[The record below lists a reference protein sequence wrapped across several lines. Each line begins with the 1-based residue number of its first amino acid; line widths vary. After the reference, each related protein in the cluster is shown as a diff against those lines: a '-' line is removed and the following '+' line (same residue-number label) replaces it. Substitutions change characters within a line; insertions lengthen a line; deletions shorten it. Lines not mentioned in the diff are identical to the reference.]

1 MKKSFILTALLCF
14 LLLSPT
20 GAQEQPSPPGGPSP
34 EVIEELKKAK
44 AEIEEARRQTEA
56 ATASLKTSVLEL
68 ETRLQK
74 IEEESVQ
81 AMGAKEAQA
90 DTMINAVELAQ
101 TAQLESVSKEGV
113 KVLSEELQILKDII
127 RTQEELLKTR
137 EDRVALLERKMGLA
151 QEVETAS
158 IEKAATAQKEV
169 EIAEAYLQAANS
181 KLKEKEASLE
191 KSQKKFAEVQE
202 KVELGKRV
210 LEKESETLA
219 KLPLQKEETSQ
230 RFVRNLKLLNK
241 RRLSNLS
248 DEAATAEKDV
258 QLAQTELEKTEVDV
272 SNARHKVALLQERT
286 LLLEER
292 LKAERLRKMDEEAE
306 LARKAEEE
314 RKRKAEEE
322 KAAIRRERE
331 KALREGEALAKKQQA
346 VVSSEQKRVLEL
358 EFSLLALRE
367 QIAKKKE
374 ALITEETR
382 ASEYATEFRKL
393 DREVLIIL
401 SGDNT
406 PSEVSYELTQLQKET
421 ERWKNKLTAINS
433 LAEATYK
440 EKALLTEQLQE
451 AQAELTALPGEI
463 PKVVKEAQT
472 FQDKA
477 MADKLMA
484 HANERVKLL
493 EENLRLID
501 ELTSEIEKERNIILN
516 DGLELLAD
524 AVKKLNEIKVS
535 NLWIRRQW
543 TDSWLNMKNGL
554 TKLSLPGRTS
564 DLITTAEKS
573 AEEKQHLPLTIAGVL
588 AIIAATV
595 LGSYYCRRWCRI
607 NLKKLEDAG
616 RQNGS

>member
-1 MKKSFILTALLCF
+1 M
-14 LLLSPT
+14 
-20 GAQEQPSPPGGPSP
+20 
-34 EVIEELKKAK
+34 
-44 AEIEEARRQTEA
+44 
-56 ATASLKTSVLEL
+56 
-68 ETRLQK
+68 
-74 IEEESVQ
+74 
-81 AMGAKEAQA
+81 
-90 DTMINAVELAQ
+90 
-101 TAQLESVSKEGV
+101 
-113 KVLSEELQILKDII
+113 
-127 RTQEELLKTR
+127 
-137 EDRVALLERKMGLA
+137 
-151 QEVETAS
+151 
-158 IEKAATAQKEV
+158 
-169 EIAEAYLQAANS
+169 
-181 KLKEKEASLE
+181 E

-258 QLAQTELEKTEVDV
+258 QLAQIELEKTEVDA

-331 KALREGEALAKKQQA
+331 EALREGEALAKKQQA